1 MEVIDYYYKILDV
14 NYDAEIEEVSEAY
27 SNKIKK
33 YSKLPFLNENQ
44 KTEVKELKK
53 AYYILSNNDLRKV
66 YDNIII
72 QEIET
77 HNKFKDNNNEKP
89 SILKK
94 EKLDSTIMSDRVF
107 SMIGI
112 LNPPQRNLD
121 IDRNF
126 LSSKNN

>member
-1 MEVIDYYYKILDV
+1 MEVIDYYYKILDI
-14 NYDAEIEEVSEAY
+14 NYDAGEDEVNEAY

-33 YSKLPFLNENQ
+33 YLNLPFINENQ
-44 KTEVKELKK
+44 KSEIKELKK
-53 AYYILSNNDLRKV
+53 AYYVLSNDNLRKV

-77 HNKFKDNNNEKP
+77 QNKFKENNNEKP
-89 SILKK
+89 TILKK

-107 SMIGI
+107 SMIGV
-112 LNPPQRNLD
+112 LNAPQRNLD

-126 LSSKNN
+126 LSSKK

>member
-14 NYDAEIEEVSEAY
+14 NYDAGDDEVNEAY

-33 YSKLPFLNENQ
+33 YLNLPFINENQ
-44 KTEVKELKK
+44 KSEIKELKK
-53 AYYILSNNDLRKV
+53 AYYVLSNDNLRKV

-77 HNKFKDNNNEKP
+77 QNKFKENNNEKP
-89 SILKK
+89 TILKK

-107 SMIGI
+107 SMIGV
-112 LNPPQRNLD
+112 LNAPQRNLD

-126 LSSKNN
+126 LSSKK

>member
-1 MEVIDYYYKILDV
+1 MEVVDYYYKILEV
-14 NYDAEIEEVSEAY
+14 NYDAENNEIKEAY

-33 YSKLPFLNENQ
+33 YSNLPFLNENQ
-44 KTEVKELKK
+44 KSEIKELKK
-53 AYYILSNNDLRKV
+53 ANYVLSNDDLRQV

-72 QEIET
+72 QEMET
-77 HNKFKDNNNEKP
+77 QNKFKENNNEKP
-89 SILKK
+89 TILKK

-126 LSSKNN
+126 LSSKK

>member
-1 MEVIDYYYKILDV
+1 MEVIDYYYKILNV
-14 NYDAEIEEVSEAY
+14 NYDAEIEEVIEAY

>member
-1 MEVIDYYYKILDV
+1 MEVVDYYYKILEV
-14 NYDAEIEEVSEAY
+14 NYDAENNEIKEAY

-33 YSKLPFLNENQ
+33 YSNLPFLNENQ
-44 KTEVKELKK
+44 KSEIKELKK
-53 AYYILSNNDLRKV
+53 AYYVLSNDNLRKV

-77 HNKFKDNNNEKP
+77 QNKFKENNNEKP
-89 SILKK
+89 TILKK

-107 SMIGI
+107 SMIGV
-112 LNPPQRNLD
+112 LNAPQRNLD

-126 LSSKNN
+126 LSSTKK

>member
-14 NYDAEIEEVSEAY
+14 NYDAGNEEVSEAY
-27 SNKIKK
+27 SNKIKN
-33 YSKLPFLNENQ
+33 YSNLPFLNETQ
-44 KTEVKELKK
+44 KTEIKELKK

-77 HNKFKDNNNEKP
+77 HNKFKENNNEKP

-107 SMIGI
+107 SMIGV
-112 LNPPQRNLD
+112 LNAPQRNLD

-126 LSSKNN
+126 LSSNKK